1 MTRSCPKMEPGRE
14 GAVRAS
20 GRCPS
25 RVLRCLVGEKLL
37 GVAAGVEKQEGES
50 ERAETDRGREGEGER
65 QREREGEGERASG
78 QRVENWTGR
87 RRGLG
92 VGGCVS
98 LLAQTGEAAGIRE
111 IDQERVPGWGLALC
125 HSGRSERRT
134 TWVCLDAEACSESG
148 GAQMGE
154 GSNKMAKDVAA
165 DGNEA
170 RSDGRCGKPGP
181 CSSVEALGEE
191 GRSVG
196 GRAVAGRLDAA
207 GIGGPLT
214 HSAGRRV
221 LAKFTRT
228 FQHFA
233 PVVCRVSY

>member
-1 MTRSCPKMEPGRE
+1 
-14 GAVRAS
+14 
-20 GRCPS
+20 
-25 RVLRCLVGEKLL
+25 
-37 GVAAGVEKQEGES
+37 
-50 ERAETDRGREGEGER
+50 
-65 QREREGEGERASG
+65 
-78 QRVENWTGR
+78 
-87 RRGLG
+87 
-92 VGGCVS
+92 
-98 LLAQTGEAAGIRE
+98 
-111 IDQERVPGWGLALC
+111 
-125 HSGRSERRT
+125 
-134 TWVCLDAEACSESG
+134 
-148 GAQMGE
+148 MGE